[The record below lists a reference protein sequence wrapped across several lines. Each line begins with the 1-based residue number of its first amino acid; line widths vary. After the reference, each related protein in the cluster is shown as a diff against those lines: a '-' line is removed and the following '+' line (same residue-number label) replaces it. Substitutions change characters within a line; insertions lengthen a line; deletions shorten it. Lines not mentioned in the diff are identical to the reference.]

1 MFIEFLTG
9 NNNNENKK
17 RRIKVIKKRN
27 LLIETIKKRILNKNV
42 I

>member
-9 NNNNENKK
+9 NNNNKNKK

-27 LLIETIKKRILNKNV
+27 LLIKKIETIKKRI
-42 I
+42 